1 MIVFLLAI
9 ALAALTGWLVETVA
23 SGAIDRAVSAFREL
37 IGGWRP
43 DGWPRGVQEEDRDRP
58 WGSGVVDAVRPLF
71 KALLE
76 PSGIEPASGAVAT
89 GHVEPRTRAR

>member
-1 MIVFLLAI
+1 MLLFLLAI
-9 ALAALTGWLVETVA
+9 VIAALTGFLTETVA
-23 SGAIDRAVSAFREL
+23 SGAIDRAVSAFGEL

-43 DGWPRGVQEEDRDRP
+43 DPWPRGVQEEDRDRP
-58 WGSGVVDAVRPLF
+58 WGSGVVAVGPMF

-76 PSGIEPASGAVAT
+76 PSGIEPSSTAVAT